1 LASSTRADL
10 RASLI
15 LHVPFGKILIRG
27 KVAVPIS
34 ITAIPLRHN
43 ADSDCQRFGSAQ
55 MPRPSSVK
63 ACDFT
68 MRDHLS
74 SEREENN
81 LALSICTLLR
91 FPGDPRYEQ
100 AT

>member
-1 LASSTRADL
+1 MLTATVSDLEVHKCRVHRRLKLAT
-10 RASLI
+10 
-15 LHVPFGKILIRG
+15 
-27 KVAVPIS
+27 
-34 ITAIPLRHN
+34 
-43 ADSDCQRFGSAQ
+43 
-55 MPRPSSVK
+55 
-63 ACDFT
+63 DFT